1 MSTNST
7 SDARLNFRL
16 PKELKTVI
24 EQAASYVGQS
34 VSEFAVSTLVR
45 SAHDVIEQ
53 HDRTEL
59 SKKDRDTF
67 LAMLDD
73 MDAGPNADLAR
84 AAEKYKQEM
93 G

>member
-1 MSTNST
+1 MSTNSR

-16 PKELKTVI
+16 PTDVKSVI
-24 EQAASYVGQS
+24 EQAAGYLGQS

-73 MDAGPNADLAR
+73 VDAVPNDGLAR

-93 G
+93 D